1 MSKISIIHTK
11 KIESTS
17 KNNAFDALLKFI
29 WICKTQ
35 SSEE

>member
-17 KNNAFDALLKFI
+17 KNNAFDALLKI
-29 WICKTQ
+29 YMDL
-35 SSEE
+35 